1 MRSLV
6 KDFIKKRREDE
17 EKAEKLFIDSILD
30 CDFMDEEEVCL
41 HFTFNP
47 FNSRDGQ
54 VWTFKLNFISGTFT
68 VTYLQRYNFSVSRWN
83 PMVCMTIQMKC
94 YQQCF
99 HILLFIFSND
109 LDRLQI
115 LDIFFVTW

>member
-6 KDFIKKRREDE
+6 KDFIKKRRQDE

-30 CDFMDEEEVCL
+30 CDFMDKEEVCL

-54 VWTFKLNFISGTFT
+54 V
-68 VTYLQRYNFSVSRWN
+68 
-83 PMVCMTIQMKC
+83 
-94 YQQCF
+94 
-99 HILLFIFSND
+99 
-109 LDRLQI
+109 
-115 LDIFFVTW
+115 

>member
-6 KDFIKKRREDE
+6 KDFIKKRRQDE

-68 VTYLQRYNFSVSRWN
+68 VTYNITTFQ
-83 PMVCMTIQMKC
+83 
-94 YQQCF
+94 
-99 HILLFIFSND
+99 
-109 LDRLQI
+109 
-115 LDIFFVTW
+115 

>member
-17 EKAEKLFIDSILD
+17 EKVEKLFIDSILE

-41 HFTFNP
+41 DFTFNP

-54 VWTFKLNFISGTFT
+54 VWTFKLN
-68 VTYLQRYNFSVSRWN
+68 
-83 PMVCMTIQMKC
+83 
-94 YQQCF
+94 
-99 HILLFIFSND
+99 
-109 LDRLQI
+109 
-115 LDIFFVTW
+115 